1 MIRRPPRST
10 RTDTLFPYTTLF
22 RSDAGG
28 PVALGGVLEG
38 LVRRHVDAFQHRSQH
53 GAGMQVVLVRVDT
66 DGELAAV
73 LRGLLDA
80 DAGAAG
86 GRIDD
91 IDAAVELALGALGAT
106 SRIVPTGPLGAGH
119 VLNWKRVLVGKSVPR
134 PLNVV

>member
-1 MIRRPPRST
+1 MRISDWSSDVCSSDLEVLVVLVERPA
-10 RTDTLFPYTTLF
+10 
-22 RSDAGG
+22 DAVVRQPEVLDVGG

-73 LRGLLDA
+73 LRGLIDA

-91 IDAAVELALGALGAT
+91 IAAPVELALGT
-106 SRIVPTGPLGAGH
+106 SEDR
-119 VLNWKRVLVGKSVPR
+119 RVGKEGVRTYRS
-134 PLNVV
+134 